1 MCRQEVVALRLG
13 SLIGKG
19 CFVGRVAMAAVIVGS
34 FAACSSDGYGGS
46 GSSGTTATTA
56 TGGDGT
62 AAAGGATIS
71 NFSFALPASVA
82 AGTPFTVTNDDGTT
96 HTFTNPDG
104 AFDVTVP
111 AGGSAEVTVAT
122 AGTYTVVCKIHSSMS
137 ATLTVS

>member
-1 MCRQEVVALRLG
+1 MRHG

-19 CFVGRVAMAAVIVGS
+19 IVAGRVAVAMLVVGS

-46 GSSGTTATTA
+46 GATATTVTTVA
-56 TGGDGT
+56 GGGGGS
-62 AAAGGATIS
+62 AGDGATIS
-71 NFSFALPASVA
+71 NFSFSLPASVA
-82 AGTPFTVTNDDGTT
+82 AGTPFTVTNDDSTT

-122 AGTYTVVCKIHSSMS
+122 PGTYTVVCKIHSSMS